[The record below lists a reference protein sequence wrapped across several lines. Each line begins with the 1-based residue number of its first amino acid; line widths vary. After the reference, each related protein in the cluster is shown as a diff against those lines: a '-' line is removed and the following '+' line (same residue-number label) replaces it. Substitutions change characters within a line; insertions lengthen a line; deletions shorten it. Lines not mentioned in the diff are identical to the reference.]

1 MYVGAM
7 FCKNCKEIII
17 SRSQHDFVMCSCGK
31 CFLDG
36 GHLVD
41 DGNFLPRRS
50 SYNDYGVEIDLRGD
64 IFLGFILNM
73 DAKGNAKAEDFKNGY
88 WERFNIVENSNR
100 KFFYKK
106 LIINY
111 DDFIKALNS

>member
-7 FCKNCKEIII
+7 FCNNCKEIII

-36 GHLVD
+36 GYLTD

-50 SYNDYGVEIDLRGD
+50 SYNNYAVEINLGGEF
-64 IFLGFILNM
+64 FLGFILNM
-73 DAKGNAKAEDFKNGY
+73 DARGNSKAEDFKNGY
-88 WERFNIVENSNR
+88 WERFPIVENSNMR
-100 KFFYKK
+100 FYKK

-111 DDFIKALNS
+111 DDFTKALNS

>member
-17 SRSQHDFVMCSCGK
+17 SRSQHDFVTCSCGT

-36 GHLVD
+36 GYLTD
-41 DGNFLPRRS
+41 DGKFVPRRG
-50 SYNDYGVEIDLRGD
+50 SYNDRAVEINLRGG
-64 IFLGFILNM
+64 IFLGYILNM

-88 WERFNIVENSNR
+88 LERFKIVENSNMV
-100 KFFYKK
+100 FYKK

-111 DDFIKALNS
+111 DNS

>member
-7 FCKNCKEIII
+7 FCNNCKEIII

-36 GHLVD
+36 GYLTD

-50 SYNDYGVEIDLRGD
+50 SYNNYAVEINLRGEF
-64 IFLGFILNM
+64 FLGFILNM
-73 DAKGNAKAEDFKNGY
+73 DARGNSKAEDFKNGY
-88 WERFNIVENSNR
+88 WQRFKIVENSNMG
-100 KFFYKK
+100 FYKK

>member
-17 SRSQHDFVMCSCGK
+17 SRNRHDFVVCSCGK

-36 GHLVD
+36 GHLTD

-50 SYNDYGVEIDLRGD
+50 SYNDYSVEIDLRGD
-64 IFLGFILNM
+64 VLLEFILHM
-73 DAKGNAKAEDFKNGY
+73 DTKGNSKATDFKNGY
-88 WERFNIVENSNR
+88 WERFKIVENSNM
-100 KFFYKK
+100 KFYKK
-106 LIINY
+106 LIVNY
-111 DDFIKALNS
+111 EDFIKALNS